1 MTTVRAL
8 ATVVLLAVLAAVP
21 RGQGLSIEA
30 GRYDQLLDLYVRD
43 GLVYYQAIKST
54 RGPLD
59 EFVGSLAA
67 ARVDAAP
74 RDEQVAFWLNAYNA
88 IVLKTVIDNYPIKGT
103 APNYPSNSIR
113 QIANAFERPQ
123 RVAGRSVSLDQIE
136 QTILPAYHD
145 ARVFL
150 ALGRGAL
157 GSGRL
162 RSEAFVAAR
171 LDQQLAVESTEC
183 ISRASC
189 LQVARDE
196 NTLKVSTVFAWR
208 RDEFIESFASKAP
221 AVFRT
226 RSPIE
231 RAIVAFV
238 EPQLL
243 PVEQE
248 FLRRNQFKLEYLP
261 FDWTLN
267 DLTGR

>member
-1 MTTVRAL
+1 MRTL
-8 ATVVLLAVLAAVP
+8 ATAILLAGLVAAP
-21 RGQGLSIEA
+21 RGQGLSIET
-30 GRYDQLLDLYVRD
+30 GRYDQLLDLNVRD
-43 GLVYYQAIKST
+43 GLVYYQAIKSS
-54 RGPLD
+54 RGSLD

-67 ARVDAAP
+67 ARIDAAS
-74 RDEQVAFWLNAYNA
+74 REEQMAFWLNAYNA
-88 IVLKTVIDNYPIKGT
+88 IVLKTVIDSYPIRGT
-103 APNYPSNSIR
+103 APNYPPNSIR
-113 QIANAFERPQ
+113 QIINAFDRPQ
-123 RVAGRSVSLDQIE
+123 RVAGRSLSLDQIE

-171 LDQQLAVESTEC
+171 LDQQLAVESTDC

-196 NTLKVSTVFAWR
+196 NTLKVSTIFAWR
-208 RDEFIESFASKAP
+208 RDEFIESFASKAA

-243 PVEQE
+243 QVEQE
-248 FLRRNQFKLEYLP
+248 FLRRNQFKLEYMP
-261 FDWTLN
+261 FDWALN